1 MQNKRTFMVRLSI
14 NMLLNLLSV
23 QFLFLLAGAAFLF
36 DLSEEVVTLII
47 DEDKCREVLYFNFPD
62 SFHTEFGIFHTLN
75 ALDVVLGKDSC
86 RTADAAEIEATMLL
100 ASVGYCLA
108 AVTFREHNHASA
120 VALEEINIGIHTSGS
135 SRAH

>member
-62 SFHTEFGIFHTLN
+62 SFHTQFRILYTLN
-75 ALDVVLGKDSC
+75 ALDVVLS
-86 RTADAAEIEATMLL
+86 
-100 ASVGYCLA
+100 
-108 AVTFREHNHASA
+108 
-120 VALEEINIGIHTSGS
+120 
-135 SRAH
+135 

>member
-1 MQNKRTFMVRLSI
+1 MRLSI
-14 NMLLNLLSV
+14 MMNMSV
-23 QFLFLLAGAAFLF
+23 LQCWFLLARAAFLF
-36 DLSEEVVTLII
+36 DLSEEVVTLVIN
-47 DEDKCREVLYFNFPD
+47 EDKCREIFNFNLPNG
-62 SFHTEFGIFHTLN
+62 FHAEFGIFHALD
-75 ALDVVLGKDSC
+75 ALDVVLCKDSC
-86 RTADAAEIEATMLL
+86 RSADAAEIEAAVLL

>member
-1 MQNKRTFMVRLSI
+1 MRLSI
-14 NMLLNLLSV
+14 MMNMSV
-23 QFLFLLAGAAFLF
+23 LQCWFLLARAAFLL

-47 DEDKCREVLYFNFPD
+47 DEDKCREVLNFNFPD
-62 SFHTEFGIFHTLN
+62 SFHTEFGIFHALD
-75 ALDVVLGKDSC
+75 ALDVVLCKDSC
-86 RTADAAEIEATMLL
+86 RTADAAEIEAAVLL

>member
-1 MQNKRTFMVRLSI
+1 MRLSI
-14 NMLLNLLSV
+14 MMNMSV
-23 QFLFLLAGAAFLF
+23 LQCWFLLARATFLL

-47 DEDKCREVLYFNFPD
+47 DEDKCREVLNFNFPD
-62 SFHTEFGIFHTLN
+62 SFHAEFGIFHALD
-75 ALDVVLGKDSC
+75 ALDVVLCKDSC
-86 RTADAAEIEATMLL
+86 RTADAAEIEAAVLL

>member
-47 DEDKCREVLYFNFPD
+47 DEDKCREVLNFNFPD
-62 SFHTEFGIFHTLN
+62 SFHAEFGIFHALD
-75 ALDVVLGKDSC
+75 ALDVVLCKDSC
-86 RTADAAEIEATMLL
+86 RSADAAEIEAAVLFT
-100 ASVGYCLA
+100 SVGHLLA

>member
-23 QFLFLLAGAAFLF
+23 QFLFLLARAAFLL

-47 DEDKCREVLYFNFPD
+47 DEDKCREVLNFNFPD
-62 SFHTEFGIFHTLN
+62 SFHAEFGIFHALD
-75 ALDVVLGKDSC
+75 ALDVVLCKDSC
-86 RTADAAEIEATMLL
+86 RTADAAEIEAAVLL

-108 AVTFREHNHASA
+108 AVTLSEHHHASA